1 MSDIDYGALGQAID
15 TTWGRSSSP
24 LVNSFSVKM
33 KLIGTDVLAL
43 TYQTTINFP
52 SEKQMLQVKLREKNL
67 SSENIKAVVDAVK
80 ENYKNIVDER
90 KKTGITSENVKGTL
104 TLKEDKSDDSLE
116 IIGMAVHT
124 PKKTALYRK
133 FVYFHIG

>member
-33 KLIGTDVLAL
+33 KLIGSDVLAL
-43 TYQTTINFP
+43 TYQTTISFP
-52 SEKQMLQVKLREKNL
+52 SEKQMLQAKLREKNL

-80 ENYKNIVDER
+80 KNYKDIVDER
-90 KKTGITSENVKGTL
+90 KKMGITSENVKGTL

-116 IIGMAVHT
+116 IIGLAVHN